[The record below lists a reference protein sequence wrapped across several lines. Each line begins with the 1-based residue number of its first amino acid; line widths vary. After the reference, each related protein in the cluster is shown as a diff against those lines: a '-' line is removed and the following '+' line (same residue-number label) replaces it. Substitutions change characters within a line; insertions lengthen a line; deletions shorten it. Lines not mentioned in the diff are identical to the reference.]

1 MFAENNHETHHSHLE
16 QNHAGDQDNNE
27 TYIPQTLVIGAFLAI
42 FLAHVGVNFLQVM
55 RTGRRRRRALE
66 LQFPQPLPQR
76 DHGTRNGEQ

>member
-1 MFAENNHETHHSHLE
+1 MFAENNHQMRSQPE
-16 QNHAGDQDNNE
+16 QGDIGDEDMNE

-55 RTGRRRRRALE
+55 RTGRRRRRNLE

-76 DHGTRNGEQ
+76 DHGINEE

>member
-1 MFAENNHETHHSHLE
+1 MFPESNGQIHNQHEGRDHAEES
-16 QNHAGDQDNNE
+16 QE
-27 TYIPQTLVIGAFLAI
+27 TYLPQTWVIGAFLAI

-76 DHGTRNGEQ
+76 DRGLNGEQ